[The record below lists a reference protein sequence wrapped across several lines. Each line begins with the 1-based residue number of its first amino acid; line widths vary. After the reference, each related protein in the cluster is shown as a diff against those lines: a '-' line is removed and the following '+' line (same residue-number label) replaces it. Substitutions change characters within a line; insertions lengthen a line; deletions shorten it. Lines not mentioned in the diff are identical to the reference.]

1 MKGPPMRTSR
11 TRSRFQALGALAT
24 GLVLAGC
31 ATMPSTGAPPAQPV
45 SGANTQAAQQVVVVA
60 EPPKATDLPNQLVS
74 SFLDDLVSD
83 EQNYDTAKQFLT
95 TAAAKVW
102 NPQQQVTVLQ
112 QVTATLDGDPTATR
126 AKIKVSGSLVATLNS
141 RHAYV
146 PAGNVKNYNHEFT
159 LLKGP
164 QGWRIDTPP
173 NGIILNEVDFARIYE
188 PVNLYFPV
196 ARPNGVGS
204 STSSPSA
211 LVADPIYVRSH
222 IDPLTD
228 AANALL
234 GGPSDWLR
242 PAVSTSFPPASSLG
256 RGRVNIG
263 GDAGGNG
270 VSIQLVGAMGAKVE
284 NRFTCDRMAA
294 QLYFTLSEIPTQQ
307 AQQSGQKI
315 DSVSLFR
322 KGDGNVACRAV
333 SDSRYSPF
341 DSMSGTTG
349 GPTSYFVGPT
359 GRLEGLDVGQSKPS
373 PKPVTGALAPAS
385 IGHIAGFAVAPGSS
399 GKVAVLS
406 SNQRDLYVSTLTQ
419 ATAPA
424 HPTLSSAVTGGLSS
438 PSWDGLGTLW
448 VADTNPAAPAVHAV
462 VGSKLVT
469 VPVNGLQGT
478 VTGVRVAADGA
489 RIALTVRNG
498 ADDSVQVG
506 RIEQSGTAAAPVLTV
521 DGLQPVTPAALT
533 SVKSVSWFD
542 GDSLIVLGQSV
553 GTAPGLSTW
562 EVDGSSVLVGDG
574 QVLSPADG
582 MTTVA
587 ALPQDSSLENGVKA
601 PLLGDSNGSAETTGN
616 ADKGKGKIYRWT
628 KNQWQEVA
636 QGDTTGNGPMPAYP
650 G

>member
-11 TRSRFQALGALAT
+11 AGSRLRALGALAT

-45 SGANTQAAQQVVVVA
+45 SGGNTQAAQQVVVVA
-60 EPPKATDLPNQLVS
+60 EPPKATDLPNQLFS

-95 TAAAKVW
+95 PAAAKVW
-102 NPQQQVTVLQ
+102 NPQQQVVVLQ
-112 QVTATLDGDPTATR
+112 QVAAGLIGQSTATR
-126 AKIKVSGSLVATLNS
+126 AKIRVTGHLVATLNS

-146 PAGNVKNYNHEFT
+146 PAGSTTSYQQDFT
-159 LLKGP
+159 LVKGP

-173 NGIILNEVDFARIYE
+173 DGIILNQVDFARIYE

-196 ARPNGVGS
+196 ARPNNSGGPADS
-204 STSSPSA
+204 ASP

-234 GGPSDWLR
+234 GGPSDWLA
-242 PAVSTSFPPASSLG
+242 PAVSTAFPPASSLG
-256 RGRVNIG
+256 RGRVNVG
-263 GDAGGNG
+263 GDTGGNEVTLQFSG
-270 VSIQLVGAMGAKVE
+270 PMGAKLQ
-284 NRFTCDRMAA
+284 NHSACTQMAA

-315 DSVSLFR
+315 DSVVLSE
-322 KGDGNVACRAV
+322 KGDGSVFCRAR
-333 SDSRYSPF
+333 SDSQYSPF
-341 DSMSGTTG
+341 TAMSST
-349 GPTSYFVGPT
+349 TSYFVGPT
-359 GRLEGLDVGQSKPS
+359 GRLESMDAAASKPS
-373 PKPVTGALAPAS
+373 PAAVTGALAPS
-385 IGHIAGFAVAPGSS
+385 GIGHIAGFAVAPDSS
-399 GKVAVLS
+399 GDVAVLS
-406 SNQRDLYVSTLTQ
+406 ANQRDLYVSTLKA

-424 HPTLSSAVTGGLSS
+424 HPTLSSAVDDGLSS

-462 VGSKLVT
+462 IGHKVLT
-469 VPVNGLQGT
+469 VPVTGLHGT
-478 VTGVRVAADGA
+478 VVGVRAAADGA

-498 ADDSVQVG
+498 ADTSVQVG
-506 RIEQSGTAAAPVLTV
+506 RIEQSGTAAAPVLGV
-521 DGLQPVTPAALT
+521 DGLQAVTPASLT
-533 SVKSVSWFD
+533 SVKSVSWLD

-562 EVDGSSVLVGDG
+562 EVDGSSALAGDD
-574 QVLSPADG
+574 QVLSAAEG

-587 ALPQDSSLENGVKA
+587 ALPQYSSLENGAKA
-601 PLLGDSNGSAETTGN
+601 PLLGNGSSEAAGN
-616 ADKGKGKIYRWT
+616 VADKGKGEIYRWT
-628 KNQWQEVA
+628 KGQWVEVA
-636 QGDTTGNGPMPAYP
+636 AGDPTGNGPMPAYP